1 MDEVPTRKH
10 AEAHAKAVVEGD
22 MDSVVNDFI
31 PELRGNVSGLAEK
44 LPQPVTRAEV
54 EKVDM
59 EDDHAT
65 VRIRY
70 SNDDESLAIQTRWE
84 EHDGRPMIV
93 EGKPIDE

>member
-10 AEAHAKAVVEGD
+10 AEAHAKAVVDGD
-22 MDSVVNDFI
+22 METVTNDFV
-31 PELRGNVSGLAEK
+31 PEMRGAVKEIAPL

-54 EKVDM
+54 EKLEM

-65 VRIRY
+65 VEIRY
-70 SNDDESLAIQTRWE
+70 SNDDESLAIRTRWE

-93 EGKPIDE
+93 EGAPLED